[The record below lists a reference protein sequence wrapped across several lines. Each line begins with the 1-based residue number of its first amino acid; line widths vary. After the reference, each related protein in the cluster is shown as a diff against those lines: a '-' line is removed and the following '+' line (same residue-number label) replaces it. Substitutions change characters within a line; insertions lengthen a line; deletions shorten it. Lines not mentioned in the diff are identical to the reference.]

1 MEKFHSV
8 LDFCLSHQKALGYG
22 AVSLLTLGSER
33 IFSIV
38 VFKCPCNSWNL
49 LYGTVFLLV
58 PALILFLLG
67 CLVNTRSWK
76 VLTGCCAPGRLCRC
90 PHANRLWRYLQVLWL
105 VMVTAAVAP
114 FTWIAV
120 ALLGGNFYE
129 CAATGSA
136 IVQSYMCKDQGEECF
151 KKVLQV
157 PCQSSLSSQEMQDM
171 LTSLRAQS
179 QVMGWILIASIFTL
193 ALAAT
198 CISHCRSPVSILQ
211 LAFWKMYLKKEQEL
225 FEAKAKEH
233 AAHLAES
240 NIKCF
245 FDSTQPEPFHTPS
258 TKAWNSISSLFAFNP
273 EKHYYSM
280 IHKYISSKT
289 SSGSIRSVDGDTF
302 PTCLGFVDGAGHSES
317 QVL

>member
-1 MEKFHSV
+1 MEKLRTV

-33 IFSIV
+33 IFSVV
-38 VFKCPCNSWNL
+38 VFKCPCNSWNM
-49 LYGTVFLLV
+49 LYGTVFLLA

-67 CLVNTRSWK
+67 LLLNTRSWK
-76 VLTGCCAPGRLCRC
+76 VLTGCCAPGKLCLC
-90 PHANRLWRYLQVLWL
+90 PHANRFWRYVQVLWL

-120 ALLGGNFYE
+120 ALLGGSFYE

-136 IVQSYMCKDQGEECF
+136 ILQNYMCKNQGEECF

-157 PCQSSLSSQEMQDM
+157 PCQSSSSSQEMQDM

-179 QVMGWILIASIFTL
+179 QVIGWILIASVFTL

-198 CISHCRSPVSILQ
+198 CISRCRSPVSILQ
-211 LAFWKMYLKKEQEL
+211 LTFWKMYLEKEQQL
-225 FEAKAKEH
+225 FEVKAKEH
-233 AAHLAES
+233 ASQLAER
-240 NIKCF
+240 NLRCF
-245 FDSTQPEPFHTPS
+245 FDSTQLEQIHTPS
-258 TKAWNSISSLFAFNP
+258 AKAWHGISSMFAFNP
-273 EKHYYSM
+273 EEHYYSM

-289 SSGSIRSVDGDTF
+289 SSGSIKSAEGDTF
-302 PTCLGFVDGAGHSES
+302 PTCLGFVDGVGVADS